1 MNLKR
6 LFGNNQEEDRYIKN
20 ILQEED
26 VIISPD
32 TRRDVRIPRGQH
44 ETSRWPVLHAGRV
57 PKIDI
62 YNWKFKV
69 WGLVE
74 EEREYTLEEFLAL
87 PQVKVFSDI
96 HCVTTWSKLNNL

>member
-32 TRRDVRIPRGQH
+32 TLREVRIPHG
-44 ETSRWPVLHAGRV
+44 TA
-57 PKIDI
+57 
-62 YNWKFKV
+62 
-69 WGLVE
+69 
-74 EEREYTLEEFLAL
+74 
-87 PQVKVFSDI
+87 
-96 HCVTTWSKLNNL
+96 